1 MGYQPSASAEETGHV
16 RIEGKR
22 AVTTRKSIRQSL
34 MGDRGFFGHVHLFL
48 FKGELLLN
56 IVYKYS
62 GFLGYK

>member
-34 MGDRGFFGHVHLFL
+34 TGDRGFLDHVSIYFYI
-48 FKGELLLN
+48 EES
-56 IVYKYS
+56 YY
-62 GFLGYK
+62 